1 MKVKISSFICM
12 LLFIINIVPASASE
26 KAVTVSLDNIDKI
39 VIDHNID
46 LKIAKNSLESK
57 KQYYKDLDKKI
68 NKLQR
73 EITDLKDDDSSGK
86 ITDSGKSDDENESIK
101 EKIKQS
107 KEELSRLEKES
118 DKKKDDLKI
127 ARITYEN
134 KVRDLVTAAQQ
145 KYIDYLYDKS
155 IKDIAEEKLNYNKD
169 KDNINKAKYDMGY
182 ISRNEYLTK
191 VVDLIDVENDY
202 NKSITDEEMSL
213 KELKSALGINDENIT
228 LNEDLDFDIN
238 KIANIDFEE
247 DFNQVI
253 SNNSNIKI
261 KKIELDQV
269 EDNDDSDDYE
279 IDNAELELTKGKSDL
294 RLTFQGKYNDLMN
307 SYKSIKNSM
316 NKLADKENAFNIKKV
331 KLNHGYISNKEC
343 EEAYIELINQKSEY
357 IKEKNTLYVNYLK
370 YMQMKDGYLI

>member
-1 MKVKISSFICM
+1 MKIKILTFICM
-12 LLFIINIVPASASE
+12 LLIIINIVPASASE
-26 KAVTVSLDNIDKI
+26 KSTAVSMDNIDEI
-39 VIDHNID
+39 VIDNNIE

-57 KQYYKDLDKKI
+57 IQYYEDLDKDISRLQKKI
-68 NKLQR
+68 TSLNNS
-73 EITDLKDDDSSGK
+73 ITDDL
-86 ITDSGKSDDENESIK
+86 DEESK
-101 EKIKQS
+101 NQKREEIKQN
-107 KEELSRLEKES
+107 KAELSNLEKEY

-127 ARITYEN
+127 ARITYQN
-134 KVRDLVTAAQQ
+134 KVRDLVTTAQQ

-228 LNEDLDFDIN
+228 VNEDLDFDIN

-269 EDNDDSDDYE
+269 EDNDDSNDYE

-316 NKLADKENAFNIKKV
+316 NKLTDKENAFNIKKV

>member
-1 MKVKISSFICM
+1 MRLKISSFICM
-12 LLFIINIVPASASE
+12 LLLIINIIPASASE
-26 KAVTVSLDNIDKI
+26 KGIIVSIDNIDEI
-39 VIDHNID
+39 VIDNNIE

-57 KQYYKDLDKKI
+57 IQYYKDLDKKI

-73 EITDLKDDDSSGK
+73 EITDLKADDKSEK
-86 ITDSGKSDDENESIK
+86 ITDSDKPDDKS
-101 EKIKQS
+101 EKINQ
-107 KEELSRLEKES
+107 KEAELDTLEKEY

-127 ARITYEN
+127 ARITFQN
-134 KVRDLVTAAQQ
+134 KVRDLVTTAQQ
-145 KYIDYLYDKS
+145 KYIDYLYNKS
-155 IKDIAEEKLNYNKD
+155 LKDIKEEEVNYNKD
-169 KDNINKAKYDMGY
+169 KNNINKAKYDMGY
-182 ISRNEYLTK
+182 ISRNEYLTNT
-191 VVDLIDVENDY
+191 VDFIDIENTY

-213 KELKSALGINDENIT
+213 KELKSALGIDDENIT
-228 LNEDLDFDIN
+228 VNENLDFDIS

-253 SNNSNIKI
+253 NNNSNIKI

-294 RLTFQGKYNDLMN
+294 RLTFQDNYNNLMN
-307 SYKSIKNSM
+307 SYNSIKNSM
-316 NKLADKENAFNIKKV
+316 NKLTDKENAFNIKKV

-343 EEAYIELINQKSEY
+343 EEAYIQLINQKSEY

>member
-1 MKVKISSFICM
+1 M
-12 LLFIINIVPASASE
+12 LLLIINIIPASASE
-26 KAVTVSLDNIDKI
+26 KGIIVSIDNIDEI
-39 VIDHNID
+39 VIDNNIE

-57 KQYYKDLDKKI
+57 IQYYKDLDKKI

-73 EITDLKDDDSSGK
+73 EITDLKADDKSEK
-86 ITDSGKSDDENESIK
+86 ITDSDKPDDKS
-101 EKIKQS
+101 EKINQ
-107 KEELSRLEKES
+107 KEAE
-118 DKKKDDLKI
+118 
-127 ARITYEN
+127 
-134 KVRDLVTAAQQ
+134 LVTTAQQ
-145 KYIDYLYDKS
+145 KYIDYLYNKS
-155 IKDIAEEKLNYNKD
+155 LKDIKEEEVNYNKD
-169 KDNINKAKYDMGY
+169 KNNINKAKYDMGY
-182 ISRNEYLTK
+182 ISRNEYLTNT
-191 VVDLIDVENDY
+191 VDFIDIENTY

-213 KELKSALGINDENIT
+213 KELKSALGIDDENIT
-228 LNEDLDFDIN
+228 VNENLDFDIS

-253 SNNSNIKI
+253 NNNSNIKI

-294 RLTFQGKYNDLMN
+294 RLTFQDNYNNLMN
-307 SYKSIKNSM
+307 SYNSIKNSM
-316 NKLADKENAFNIKKV
+316 NKLTDKENAFNIKKV

-343 EEAYIELINQKSEY
+343 EEAYIQLINQKSEY